1 MFAFVVTMLQS
12 YQICGRAPTAFPLSA
27 RPEPAAR
34 GPFSKKLRHA
44 STAQRGVKKPF
55 VHVFPR
61 FAPRGVKVCCE
72 KTPRRGLAATCSCH
86 ACPPLRPRCSFS
98 VGFPLRK
105 SEENRT
111 SASRLCKNRHKNALS
126 GSFFAPKRA
135 SGWKMQAL
143 LWPKHP
149 IEFEF
154 HPMDRRIHP
163 MDWRGAPVGAP

>member
-72 KTPRRGLAATCSCH
+72 KHHAAASLPLVRATPVRLCARVAL
-86 ACPPLRPRCSFS
+86 
-98 VGFPLRK
+98 FPSDFALRK

-111 SASRLCKNRHKNALS
+111 SSYRLCKNRRKNALS

>member
-98 VGFPLRK
+98 VGFCPSEKRRK
-105 SEENRT
+105 SHISLSFVQKTDVKMRSVAHFSPQNGLRGGKCRPCFGRNIP
-111 SASRLCKNRHKNALS
+111 SNLNSIPWIGASI
-126 GSFFAPKRA
+126 P
-135 SGWKMQAL
+135 W
-143 LWPKHP
+143 
-149 IEFEF
+149 I
-154 HPMDRRIHP
+154 
-163 MDWRGAPVGAP
+163 GAEPP